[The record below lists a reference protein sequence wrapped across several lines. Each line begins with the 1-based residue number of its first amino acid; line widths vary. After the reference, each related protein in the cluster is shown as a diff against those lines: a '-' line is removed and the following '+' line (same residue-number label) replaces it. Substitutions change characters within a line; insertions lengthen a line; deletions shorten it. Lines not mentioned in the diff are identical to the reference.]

1 MTEQESRTILF
12 ENMSLFEE
20 FLESDQYQDFLQ
32 LRKEDEQIHN
42 LLNEMATRWDTVKF
56 FMKIKNTHPRAIQE
70 SHLLADLVVR
80 VMGYE

>member
-1 MTEQESRTILF
+1 MTEQQSRTIIF

-42 LLNEMATRWDTVKF
+42 LLNEMSMRWESVKF
-56 FMKIKNTHPRAIQE
+56 FMKIKCTHPRAMQE